1 MMVNTTTDKAG
12 MVTTKISAAWT
23 LTVKAQTMAP
33 TTTKGL
39 RRNSRRNMFRPLW
52 TRLMSLVIR
61 VMRVLV
67 PMVSISEKPR
77 DWMWAKR
84 AWRRAVA

>member
-1 MMVNTTTDKAG
+1 MMLNTTTDSAG
-12 MVTTKISAAWT
+12 MVTTKISAALK

-33 TTTKGL
+33 ITTKGL
-39 RRNSRRNMFRPLW
+39 RKNSRRNIFSPLW

-61 VMRVLV
+61 VMRVEV

-77 DWMWAKR
+77 DWMCANS
-84 AWRRAVA
+84 AWRRAAA